1 MVHLLHITESVITFT
16 SRIDGALHVTACHKT
31 DIIASSHQIRLH
43 ESHFVNLTLV
53 TTPSIIL
60 EDCTNLIIS
69 TRSEQDAADLQKSTK
84 DFNWFRTNEPSP
96 NYCIQVNEDK
106 HVEQNKEDKESSVAS
121 PVQQLKV
128 VDIQEQQAPTTT
140 LEGGLEADDE
150 DEL

>member
-1 MVHLLHITESVITFT
+1 M
-16 SRIDGALHVTACHKT
+16 
-31 DIIASSHQIRLH
+31 RLH

-96 NYCIQVNEDK
+96 NYCIQVN
-106 HVEQNKEDKESSVAS
+106 VEQNKEDKESSVAS

-128 VDIQEQQAPTTT
+128 VDIQEQQAPTTA